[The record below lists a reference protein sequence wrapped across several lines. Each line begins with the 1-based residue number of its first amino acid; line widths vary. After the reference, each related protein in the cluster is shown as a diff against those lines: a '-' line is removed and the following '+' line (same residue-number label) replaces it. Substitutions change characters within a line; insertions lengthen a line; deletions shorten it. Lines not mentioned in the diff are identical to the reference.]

1 MKKLMIAALMVV
13 GFAGNAMAAGDAAAG
28 KAKVAACAACHGA
41 DGNSAAPTFPK
52 LAGQSEKYLI
62 KQLSEINRKDKTG
75 KIIRAVPAMTGQ
87 TENMSAQDIADVAA
101 FFAGQK
107 MSGGAAK
114 KEKIALGAEI
124 YRSGDK
130 EKGLAAC
137 SGCHSPTG
145 QGNAPA
151 GFPKLGGQ
159 HADYIVA
166 QLKAFRTGADDAEN
180 AAARTNDGDTRIMR
194 DIAYRLSDKEIDSV
208 ASYISGLH

>member
-1 MKKLMIAALMVV
+1 MKKLLIGALVLLGMT
-13 GFAGNAMAAGDAAAG
+13 GNAMAAGDAAAG
-28 KAKVAACAACHGA
+28 KAKITACAACHGP

-62 KQLSEINRKDKTG
+62 KQLSEINRKDKAG
-75 KIIRAVPAMTGQ
+75 KVMRAVPAMTGQ
-87 TENMSAQDIADVAA
+87 TENLTAQDIADIAA
-101 FFAGQK
+101 YFSSQN
-107 MSGGAAK
+107 MSGGVTK
-114 KEKIALGAEI
+114 KEKVALGAEI

-137 SGCHSPTG
+137 SGCHSPTAS
-145 QGNAPA
+145 GNAPA
-151 GFPKLGGQ
+151 GFPRLSGQ

-180 AAARTNDGDTRIMR
+180 PAARTNDGDNRIMR

-208 ASYISGLH
+208 ASFASGLH